1 MTCVGQDVSQT
12 EVNIRDPHQKTL
24 FGTGVDMYVVP
35 NTYSIRFV
43 IHTAG
48 CTLHLLCLIYN
59 NVYATDSSPRDTG
72 AAFGN
77 CTRLPLMIVHDQ

>member
-1 MTCVGQDVSQT
+1 MEHHEKVLGPCMQT
-12 EVNIRDPHQKTL
+12 LRLNGRIQC
-24 FGTGVDMYVVP
+24 GTGVDMYVVP

-48 CTLHLLCLIYN
+48 CTLRLLCLIYN